1 MDDPNSVEV
10 DKQMP
15 EQPFLVI
22 CLEECAIPVDT
33 VETHKTP
40 CWWNI
45 DKTSLKKGDQHTDPC
60 HKRLTCLVC
69 EHNASDALWIPEQ
82 LVHIIVTNDAIM
94 ITFSPHKLSING
106 LIALITNEAV
116 KGLNNC
122 TKVEAFWDGIDAI
135 LALRRAIIVIRAFED
150 KAEARGNEL
159 DLH

>member
-10 DKQMP
+10 DEQM
-15 EQPFLVI
+15 QKCPFLVI
-22 CLEECAIPVDT
+22 RLEECAIPVDT

-45 DKTSLKKGDQHTDPC
+45 DKTSLTKGDQHIDPC
-60 HKRLTCLVC
+60 HKRLTYLVC
-69 EHNASDALWIPEQ
+69 EHNVSNSLWIPEQ
-82 LVHIIVTNDAIM
+82 LVHITVTNAIM
-94 ITFSPHKLSING
+94 TTFSLHKLSING

-135 LALRRAIIVIRAFED
+135 LAIRRAVIVIRAFED
-150 KAEARGNEL
+150 KAEARGNES
-159 DLH
+159 DLR

>member
-1 MDDPNSVEV
+1 MDDPISVEV
-10 DKQMP
+10 D
-15 EQPFLVI
+15 EQVPKRPFLVI
-22 CLEECAIPVDT
+22 HLEECTIPVDM

-45 DKTSLKKGDQHTDPC
+45 DKTSLTKGDQHIDPC
-60 HKRLTCLVC
+60 HKGLTYLVC
-69 EHNASDALWIPEQ
+69 EHNVSESLWIPEQ

-135 LALRRAIIVIRAFED
+135 LAIRRAVIVMRAFED
-150 KAEARGNEL
+150 KAEARRNES
-159 DLH
+159 DLR